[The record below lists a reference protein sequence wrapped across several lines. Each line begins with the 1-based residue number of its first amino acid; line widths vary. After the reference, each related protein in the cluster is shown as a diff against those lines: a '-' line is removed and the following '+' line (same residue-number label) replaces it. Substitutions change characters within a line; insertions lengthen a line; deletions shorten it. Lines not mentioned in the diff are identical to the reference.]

1 MKLIDYCIRQP
12 ITVAV
17 GVGMA
22 LLAGVMALTSVPVQM
37 KPDVDSVVIAVTTFW
52 ESASAEEIE
61 SDIVEEQEKVLSDV
75 SGLISL
81 SSKSRAGQGVV
92 RLEFETGTDI
102 DTAKAEVL
110 QKLDEV
116 PGYPEAVL
124 QPVVQGKDPQSVD
137 YIAWVGLSSTDP
149 SFDTTTLFDFME
161 RRIKPQLDRLEGV
174 GEVNVVGGRQ
184 SELHIRVD
192 PEGIGS
198 RGITWGQL
206 VQAINSA
213 NRNYSAGKAKEGK
226 NDIRIRSTGRF
237 ESPEDVASMI
247 VRRDASGPVY
257 LRDVAEVSEGY
268 KEMNNWARARGYI
281 MPFINFQLQRGE

>member
-124 QPVVQGKDPQSVD
+124 QPVVQGKTHSQ
-137 YIAWVGLSSTDP
+137 
-149 SFDTTTLFDFME
+149 
-161 RRIKPQLDRLEGV
+161 
-174 GEVNVVGGRQ
+174 
-184 SELHIRVD
+184 
-192 PEGIGS
+192 
-198 RGITWGQL
+198 
-206 VQAINSA
+206 
-213 NRNYSAGKAKEGK
+213 
-226 NDIRIRSTGRF
+226 
-237 ESPEDVASMI
+237 
-247 VRRDASGPVY
+247 
-257 LRDVAEVSEGY
+257 
-268 KEMNNWARARGYI
+268 
-281 MPFINFQLQRGE
+281 